1 MVDLPLL
8 FAFLVAATILTLT
21 PGVDTAMVLRAA
33 TVEGKRPAAMA
44 ALGIA
49 LGCLVWGGAVALG
62 LGTLLRASELAY
74 MAVKLMGAAY
84 LIWLGLGLLLRPRWA
99 IVDAGEQG
107 RMAASDAFRRGLLTN
122 LLNPKVGVFYIT
134 FLPQFVPQGAPVGLA
149 IFLLA
154 AIHVLLGLVWFAVL
168 IAATIPLGRTLRRPC
183 AVAALDRLTGA
194 VFLGFGA
201 KLVLSR

>member
-62 LGTLLRASELAY
+62 LGTLLRASERSGRKP
-74 MAVKLMGAAY
+74 AV
-84 LIWLGLGLLLRPRWA
+84 
-99 IVDAGEQG
+99 DHHF
-107 RMAASDAFRRGLLTN
+107 AASAERR
-122 LLNPKVGVFYIT
+122 
-134 FLPQFVPQGAPVGLA
+134 
-149 IFLLA
+149 
-154 AIHVLLGLVWFAVL
+154 AV
-168 IAATIPLGRTLRRPC
+168 
-183 AVAALDRLTGA
+183 
-194 VFLGFGA
+194 
-201 KLVLSR
+201 